1 MQSRTFIMICD
12 LTSIFFKRV
21 GIRGKFAR
29 CIDSGGVVRERAGE
43 SSACVISNT
52 CKQIVT
58 SVCLFWI
65 FFTLWTSFLQVY
77 FMFVQP
83 EFLLELNCADFFS
96 TCNYCMLLAKWIPVT
111 CFYLFYTTDDSPFED
126 DPFDIPDTPPVI
138 QHLTSQSRKEVWDCL
153 VRHAVVQLRGGLVL
167 RSQHPCAR
175 FACAQC
181 HRQKASS
188 ELPSAFVSK
197 WVSVQNLYIWKCAL
211 PAGSFSF

>member
-1 MQSRTFIMICD
+1 
-12 LTSIFFKRV
+12 
-21 GIRGKFAR
+21 
-29 CIDSGGVVRERAGE
+29 
-43 SSACVISNT
+43 
-52 CKQIVT
+52 
-58 SVCLFWI
+58 
-65 FFTLWTSFLQVY
+65 
-77 FMFVQP
+77 MFVQP

-175 FACAQC
+175 LASAQC
-181 HRQKASS
+181 HDKRAV
-188 ELPSAFVSK
+188 PSYLQPLCQNESTCETFTYENVLCLQVHFKSFKSNSLKVSHSFVRFETSTR
-197 WVSVQNLYIWKCAL
+197 WLGTVL
-211 PAGSFSF
+211 FSCCFCCFFKI